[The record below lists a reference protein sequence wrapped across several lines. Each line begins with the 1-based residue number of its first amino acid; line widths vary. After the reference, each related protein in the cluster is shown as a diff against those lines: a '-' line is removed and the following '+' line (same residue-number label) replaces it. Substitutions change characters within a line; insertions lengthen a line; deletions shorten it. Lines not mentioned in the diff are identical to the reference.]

1 MEFKEKLMLVFGI
14 FLFIAWCTATPI
26 ILIFNEYMWFVYM
39 LQGISVIVVILLVF
53 YVRSEL
59 KKEKSGGNNEQ
70 N

>member
-14 FLFIAWCTATPI
+14 FLFIAWGAATPI

-39 LQGISVIVVILLVF
+39 LQAISVVIVIRLVF

-59 KKEKSGGNNEQ
+59 KKEKSGENDEQ
-70 N
+70 H